1 MHRLLI
7 ILAALLPLA
16 AGAGP
21 ATQNDAAADPERPR
35 VVLET
40 SKGTIVIA
48 LFPDK
53 APLSVANFLQ
63 YVDHQWYDDTVFHRV
78 IPGFMIQGG
87 GFTSVHAKKETAEPI
102 RNEADNGLRN
112 NRGTIAY
119 ARTSD
124 PHSATSQFFINTVN
138 NTSLDHRGKTSA
150 GWGYTVFG
158 EVIEG
163 MEEVVDEISAV
174 ATGGA
179 MLGGVPAPNVP
190 KERVIIK
197 SARRM
202 ADTL

>member
-21 ATQNDAAADPERPR
+21 ATQSDTAADPERPR

-87 GFTSVHAKKETAEPI
+87 GFTSVHASKETAEPI

-112 NRGTIAY
+112 SRGTVAY
-119 ARTSD
+119 ARTGD

-138 NTSLDHRGKTSA
+138 NTSLDHRNKTPA

-174 ATGGA
+174 PTGGA
-179 MLGGVPAPNVP
+179 MLGGRPAPNVP

-197 SARRM
+197 SARRLTD
-202 ADTL
+202 AP

>member
-1 MHRLLI
+1 MRRLLI
-7 ILAALLPLA
+7 VLAALLPLA
-16 AGAGP
+16 VGAVH
-21 ATQNDAAADPERPR
+21 ADNTASNPDERPR

-48 LFPDK
+48 LFSDK
-53 APLSVANFLQ
+53 APLSVANFLE

-87 GFTSVHAKKETAEPI
+87 GFTSVHARKETAEPI

-112 NRGTIAY
+112 RRGTVAY
-119 ARTSD
+119 ARTGD

-138 NTSLDHRGKTSA
+138 NTSLDHRGKTPA
-150 GWGYTVFG
+150 TWGYTVFG

-174 ATGGA
+174 TTGGA

-190 KERVIIK
+190 QERVIIK
-197 SARRM
+197 SARRLTD
-202 ADTL
+202 AP

>member
-1 MHRLLI
+1 MRRLLI

-16 AGAGP
+16 AGAG
-21 ATQNDAAADPERPR
+21 ASDDERPK

-53 APLSVANFLQ
+53 APLSVANFLE

-87 GFTSVHAKKETAEPI
+87 GFTSVHARKETADPI

-112 NRGTIAY
+112 RRGTVAY
-119 ARTSD
+119 ARTGD

-138 NTSLDHRGKTSA
+138 NTSLDHRGKTPA
-150 GWGYTVFG
+150 TWGYTVFG

-179 MLGGVPAPNVP
+179 MLGGMPAPNVP
-190 KERVIIK
+190 QERVIIN
-197 SARRM
+197 SARRLTTD
-202 ADTL
+202 ANDDSPE